1 MKTLLFN
8 DFAFVFPLLFLIT
21 VSVFIYYPNALVI
34 VICFI
39 LLLWFISV
47 FRIEERITKNTVD
60 QSIVSPVDGTLL
72 EIREHDD
79 SFTFVFFNSIFD
91 SQAQWAP
98 YAGKVIAI
106 DTLEGDRNIAW
117 SLEYH
122 DDNAQDVIT
131 IETDIG
137 NIVINKISSWMT
149 LKERNFVNVDDK
161 IAQGQALGYIIFP
174 ARIDVTVPK
183 LNTSPVLHQNQKVI
197 GGKTI
202 IAKLK

>member
-21 VSVFIYYPNALVI
+21 VSVFMYYPNALVI
-34 VICFI
+34 VICLI

-47 FRIEERITKNTVD
+47 FRIEERITKKTVD
-60 QSIVSPVDGTLL
+60 QNIVSPVDGTLL

-106 DTLEGDRNIAW
+106 DTLEGDRSIAW

-122 DDNAQDVIT
+122 NDNAQDVIT
-131 IETDIG
+131 IDTDIG
-137 NIVINKISSWMT
+137 NIVVNKISSWMT

-183 LNTSPVLHQNQKVI
+183 LNTSPVLHPNQKVI